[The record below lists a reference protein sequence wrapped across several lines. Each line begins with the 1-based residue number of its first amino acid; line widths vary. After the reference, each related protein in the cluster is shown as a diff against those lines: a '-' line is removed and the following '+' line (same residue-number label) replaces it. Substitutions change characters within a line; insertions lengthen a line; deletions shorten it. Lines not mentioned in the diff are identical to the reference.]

1 MMQLSFKPT
10 QKQMNPIARKSTF
23 WFSMQTAGCRVAGQE
38 HVIRENIRKREKMLK
53 CLHPHPHPPLC
64 FQFHQTH
71 VLFEIIYL
79 MTDGHHCGGGNYRP
93 LAHRGNATNLGG
105 KTNEIFSSG
114 NWDLI
119 VLPPR
124 LAAFSPT
131 CKGSIPRLLSLSH
144 DVFIISYVCCV
155 E

>member
-1 MMQLSFKPT
+1 MMQLLIRLKAT

-23 WFSMQTAGCRVAGQE
+23 WFSMQPAGCRVAGQE
-38 HVIRENIRKREKMLK
+38 HVIREKICKREKMLV
-53 CLHPHPHPPLC
+53 PPPPPHPPLC

-114 NWDLI
+114 N
-119 VLPPR
+119 
-124 LAAFSPT
+124 
-131 CKGSIPRLLSLSH
+131 
-144 DVFIISYVCCV
+144 
-155 E
+155 